1 MVSLVTSVL
10 HNVLTPVKDVT
21 MSMVYVTEDVIQA
34 GKGTIAEI
42 VNIVMHTD
50 YTWYVFYNLYF
61 LFKYDTKCLST
72 FTKQ

>member
-34 GKGTIAEI
+34 GKGTIVEI

-50 YTWYVFYNLYF
+50 YT
-61 LFKYDTKCLST
+61 
-72 FTKQ
+72 

>member
-34 GKGTIAEI
+34 GKGTIVEI
-42 VNIVMHTD
+42 IVQIICTEKIVVSH
-50 YTWYVFYNLYF
+50 VGIALPESNVII
-61 LFKYDTKCLST
+61 
-72 FTKQ
+72 